1 MMDLTPAAAGAPE
14 SSNAVGGAMATR
26 QATRLFLLRYLT
38 GLAECRLQIRYTE
51 LSRNDGDIVDMTT
64 A

>member
-1 MMDLTPAAAGAPE
+1 
-14 SSNAVGGAMATR
+14 MATR
-26 QATRLFLLRYLT
+26 QATRLFPLWYLT